1 MIEEYVEYEQDN
13 GAITGD
19 GVEFFYSAGYG
30 VNYCTASVHMHPSVE
45 ILYFAQ
51 GSFYFYIQGKKYFA
65 PQGSL
70 VYFRPNTIHSVFTA
84 EEGES
89 YYYVLKIRQS
99 LLSEMGSSEKGVL
112 YLMQL
117 SLPKEDKVFFW
128 EADGITEFK
137 PFLDAMIDN
146 YRNPKFAEDIFIK
159 ANAVLLLGTILR
171 KQFNANDILNENHA
185 NYTAMVQIYH
195 AMDYVL
201 KNYAEDIT
209 AKDCARAVGMSY
221 AYFSH
226 MFKKILGKS
235 FIQYLTEVRINHAEK
250 ELVISDK
257 SITQIA
263 GECGFNNVSYFIA
276 KYKELRGKTPHH
288 YRKNT

>member
-19 GVEFFYSAGYG
+19 GVEFFHSFGYG
-30 VNYCTASVHMHPSVE
+30 ANCCTASVHMHPSVE

-51 GSFYFYIQGKKYFA
+51 GSFYFVIAGKKYFA
-65 PQGSL
+65 PQGSM

-84 EEGES
+84 DEGES

-99 LLSEMGSSEKGVL
+99 LLSELGSAEKGVL

-117 SLPKEDKVFFW
+117 CLPREDKVFFW
-128 EADGITEFK
+128 DKNELSAFM
-137 PFLDAMIDN
+137 PYWNAMIDN
-146 YRNPKFAEDIFIK
+146 YRNPKFADDIFIK
-159 ANAVLLLGTILR
+159 ANAVLLLGTVLR
-171 KQFNANDILNENHA
+171 KQFDADDMLNEDHA
-185 NYTAMVQIYH
+185 NYTAMVQIFH

-201 KNYAEDIT
+201 KNHAGDIT
-209 AKDCARAVGMSY
+209 AKDCAREVGMSY

-226 MFKKILGKS
+226 MFKKVLGKS
-235 FIQYLTEVRINHAEK
+235 FVAYLTEVRINHAEK
-250 ELVISDK
+250 ELILSDK

-288 YRKNT
+288 YRKNA